1 MWNNNPLCFTALNN
15 AHLAGVSE
23 CIIMG
28 IPMTIG
34 TGMFKL
40 LHKHKSPAVARER
53 KLLFD
58 NPDFHLHEHTTV

>member
-1 MWNNNPLCFTALNN
+1 
-15 AHLAGVSE
+15 
-23 CIIMG
+23 MG

-40 LHKHKSPAVARER
+40 LHRHKSPAVARQK

-58 NPDFHLHEHTTV
+58 NPHFHLQEHTPE

>member
-1 MWNNNPLCFTALNN
+1 MLMFKGCFFSLF
-15 AHLAGVSE
+15 AGVSE

-28 IPMTIG
+28 IPMSIG

-40 LHKHKSPAVARER
+40 LHRHRSPAIARQK

-58 NPDFHLHEHTTV
+58 NPDFHICEHMSSISS